1 VEKPG
6 RRDPFDFVTFAMA
19 RAKQSST
26 RSQQTPELQAKNDFI
41 RVIGSVQEQ
50 CSTLSAQFMKKV
62 LVAGATGYL
71 GRYAVQAFKNRGYW
85 VRVLVRNPEKFNQQG
100 PWFAPS
106 IDNLADEVV
115 FGDATKPETL
125 AGVCDGIDV
134 VFSSLGMIKP
144 DFVHSCFDVDYQG
157 NMNILGQ
164 ALKANVR
171 KFVYVS
177 VFDAHRMMNI
187 PSVQAHE
194 KFVRELQAAKIE
206 SAIIRPNG
214 FFSEIGQF
222 VSRAIR
228 GYMIWVG
235 DGYQR
240 QNPIH
245 GADLAEVCVNA
256 AEGTDREV
264 EVGGPEVFTY
274 HEMVDLACEIAGT
287 KPLLLPLPFWL
298 ADGLVSVVGIFN
310 PDVRDVAL
318 FATTLSKIDIVSPK
332 YGTHRLRDFFMQC
345 KSLVITP
352 AIEDVDSL

>member
-1 VEKPG
+1 
-6 RRDPFDFVTFAMA
+6 
-19 RAKQSST
+19 
-26 RSQQTPELQAKNDFI
+26 
-41 RVIGSVQEQ
+41 
-50 CSTLSAQFMKKV
+50 MKKV
-62 LVAGATGYL
+62 LVAGSTGYL
-71 GRYAVQAFKNRGYW
+71 GRFVVQEFKNRGYQ
-85 VRVLVRNPEKFNQQG
+85 VRALVRNPEKFRQPG
-100 PWFAPS
+100 PWFAPA
-106 IDNLADEVV
+106 IDNLVDEVV

-144 DFVHSCFDVDYQG
+144 DFVHTCFDVDYQG
-157 NMNILGQ
+157 NMNILDQ

-194 KFVRELQAAKIE
+194 KFVRELQAANIE

-222 VSRAIR
+222 VARAR
-228 GYMIWVG
+228 KGFMFWVG
-235 DGYQR
+235 EGYQR

-245 GADLAEVCVNA
+245 GADLATVCVDA
-256 AEGTDREV
+256 VKGSELEV

-274 HEMVDLACEIAGT
+274 HEMVDLAIEIAGAR
-287 KPLLLPLPFWL
+287 PVLLPLPFWF
-298 ADGLVSVVGIFN
+298 ADGLVAAVGIFN
-310 PDVRDVAL
+310 PDIRDVAL

-345 KSLVITP
+345 KSLGN
-352 AIEDVDSL
+352 

>member
-1 VEKPG
+1 MAD
-6 RRDPFDFVTFAMA
+6 DPVHYRPEGCGDIPA
-19 RAKQSST
+19 QSSAGIG
-26 RSQQTPELQAKNDFI
+26 LLLKNRFI
-41 RVIGSVQEQ
+41 TMTENHRHL
-50 CSTLSAQFMKKV
+50 STLSALSMKKV

-71 GRYAVQAFKNRGYW
+71 GRYAVQEFKNRGYW
-85 VRVLVRNPEKFNQQG
+85 VRALVRNPDKVKQPG

-106 IDNLADEVV
+106 IDNLADEI
-115 FGDATKPETL
+115 FIGDATKPETL
-125 AGVCDGIDV
+125 TGVCDGLDF

-144 DFVHSCFDVDYQG
+144 DFVHSNFDVDYQG
-157 NMNILGQ
+157 NMNILTL

-187 PSVQAHE
+187 PNVQAHE

-222 VSRAIR
+222 VARAKR

-245 GADLAEVCVNA
+245 GADLAKVCVDA
-256 AEGTDREV
+256 MEGTEKEV

-274 HEMVDLACEIAGT
+274 HEMVDLAIEIAGT
-287 KPLLLPLPFWL
+287 KPVLIPLPFWL
-298 ADGLVSVVGIFN
+298 VDGLAAVTGIFN

-332 YGTHRLRDFFMQC
+332 YGTHRLRDFFEQC
-345 KSLVITP
+345 KTLTN
-352 AIEDVDSL
+352 

>member
-1 VEKPG
+1 MILLG
-6 RRDPFDFVTFAMA
+6 LSDLL
-19 RAKQSST
+19 
-26 RSQQTPELQAKNDFI
+26 RSNIQPYQH
-41 RVIGSVQEQ
+41 S
-50 CSTLSAQFMKKV
+50 FMKKV
-62 LVAGATGYL
+62 LVAGSTGYL
-71 GRYAVQAFKNRGYW
+71 GRYAVQEFKNRGYR
-85 VRVLVRNPEKFNQQG
+85 VRALVRNPEKFKQPG

-106 IDNLADEVV
+106 IENLVDEVV
-115 FGDATKPETL
+115 IGDATKPETL
-125 AGVCDGIDV
+125 AGLCDGIDV

-144 DFVHSCFDVDYQG
+144 DFVHSNFDVDYQG
-157 NMNILGQ
+157 NMNILEQ

-194 KFVRELQAAKIE
+194 KFVRELQAAKIG

-222 VSRAIR
+222 VSRATR
-228 GYMIWVG
+228 GYMLWVG

-245 GADLAEVCVNA
+245 GTDLAVVCVNA

-274 HEMVDLACEIAGT
+274 HEMVDLACEITGT
-287 KPLLLPLPFWL
+287 RPLLLPLPFWL
-298 ADGLVSVVGIFN
+298 ADGLVAAVGLFN

-318 FATTLSKIDIVSPK
+318 FATTLSRIDIVSPK
-332 YGTHRLRDFFMQC
+332 YGTHRLRDFFTQC
-345 KSLVITP
+345 KSL
-352 AIEDVDSL
+352 AS